1 MAVVGILLVLT
12 ILSIAV
18 FVNVKQFVNSK
29 ITLNF
34 QISLEQDYK
43 GSEILSL
50 LSTFLTKT
58 GGLRHSEAV
67 SNVVVNDTENLNK
80 AGLKSVQNTIKKMD
94 EIENKNFSVAVNYA
108 GKSFEVVNK
117 PGGDTYKITT
127 PLPGGEIGLIVVG
140 KTI

>member
-1 MAVVGILLVLT
+1 MRKLKGGGVLIMAVVGILLVLT

-94 EIENKNFSVAVNYA
+94 EIENKNFY
-108 GKSFEVVNK
+108 
-117 PGGDTYKITT
+117 
-127 PLPGGEIGLIVVG
+127 
-140 KTI
+140 